1 MNSCQVS
8 VVCLLSAWLAG
19 CGSDPG
25 VIVLKNPRTGE
36 LVQCRGV
43 EGSNRDAARDAERCA
58 KAYETEGYARISE

>member
-8 VVCLLSAWLAG
+8 VVCLLSAALAG

-25 VIVLKNPRTGE
+25 VIVMKNPRTGE

-43 EGSNRDAARDAERCA
+43 EGSNRDAAKDAKRCA
-58 KAYETEGYARISE
+58 DAYEKEGYIRVSD